1 MRSRRVVICAEVMGV
16 VLAKSVMHREWAP
29 SYWIVLPRNRCSIA
43 VLPCRI
49 SSVHSCSL
57 RSLPPSADLGSF
69 PPDQIEMKLLAR

>member
-1 MRSRRVVICAEVMGV
+1 
-16 VLAKSVMHREWAP
+16 MHREWAP
-29 SYWIVLPRNRCSIA
+29 SYWIALPRNRCSLA
-43 VLPCRI
+43 VLPCRLVLLV